1 MSSKKATFIL
11 DIYYQEHAS
20 WQGKVIWVNEN
31 KRQYFRS
38 ALELLKLIGHVV
50 GPDETRGFSDKLD
63 DREQGTGYDSLLN
76 GEPASEE

>member
-38 ALELLKLIGHVV
+38 ALELLKLIGQVV
-50 GPDETRGFSDKLD
+50 GPNETRGFSDKLD
-63 DREQGTGYDSLLN
+63 DHEQGTGFDSLLEE
-76 GEPASEE
+76 GSSSED